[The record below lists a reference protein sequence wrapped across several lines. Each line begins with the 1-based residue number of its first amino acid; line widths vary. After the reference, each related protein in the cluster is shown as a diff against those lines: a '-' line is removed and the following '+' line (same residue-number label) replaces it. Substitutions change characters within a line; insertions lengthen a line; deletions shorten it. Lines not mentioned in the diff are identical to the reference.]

1 MEFLCFLETPRN
13 PLLPAYPARAVRY
26 FLIVVW
32 AGIGWPASFGFFA
45 KLGVKK

>member
-26 FLIVVW
+26 FFYR
-32 AGIGWPASFGFFA
+32 S
-45 KLGVKK
+45 LGRL